1 MKVLYLLH
9 TSGMDGSTI
18 SILNLLTNINK
29 TVIPIV
35 VIPKGKNDKLVNLL
49 KQLKIKYYQCL
60 RAPFS
65 AIPQEY
71 SLFQKLIYLIK
82 LYIKKIIYVITILW
96 IVKKEKPNLIH
107 SNVGVLY
114 EGFRIAKFLNIPH
127 VWHLREYQ
135 DRDFNLNFLY
145 GKKYFEKMLTSSY
158 VICITNDIKEYFNLK
173 SPKTTTI
180 YNGIYKK
187 SI

>member
-96 IVKKEKPNLIH
+96 IVKK
-107 SNVGVLY
+107 
-114 EGFRIAKFLNIPH
+114 
-127 VWHLREYQ
+127 
-135 DRDFNLNFLY
+135 
-145 GKKYFEKMLTSSY
+145 
-158 VICITNDIKEYFNLK
+158 
-173 SPKTTTI
+173 
-180 YNGIYKK
+180 
-187 SI
+187 